1 MAGIFSDSFGGSGG
15 LFGNAFAPSSQSP
28 GLGDLLSAN
37 SNAMLGYLAGALQG
51 GNLGQSIGRGLQGW
65 QHGQQ
70 QDRQRQVPG
79 ATYRALAAA
88 GVPDATAQAAALN
101 PEIMRAITPHYFQR
115 LPSFGVI
122 GMDEFGRRRYG
133 FIDPFNRTVQ
143 PTEGQGTRPPVAS
156 PR

>member
-1 MAGIFSDSFGGSGG
+1 
-15 LFGNAFAPSSQSP
+15 
-28 GLGDLLSAN
+28 
-37 SNAMLGYLAGALQG
+37 
-51 GNLGQSIGRGLQGW
+51 SIGRGLQGW

-122 GMDEFGRRRYG
+122 GMDEFGRRPLRLL
-133 FIDPFNRTVQ
+133 DPLHPPGQ
-143 PTEGQGTRPPVAS
+143 PPARAATPPPAGATPPPS
-156 PR
+156 